1 MKKQDIT
8 IEFLWDRYEY
18 RDGTLINKHS
28 KGRMK
33 AGVPAG
39 TPNKAGYLRVTLFQ
53 KQEYIHRIIFFMFN
67 GYWPKEIDHIDRDN
81 TNNRIENLREATRSQ
96 NMANRSSSNTVRGV
110 QFNGNSYTARI
121 GNPFSRKT
129 EYIGS
134 YPTEEIAA
142 KAYDIKAKEYFGDF
156 AVLNFGE
163 N

>member
-1 MKKQDIT
+1 
-8 IEFLWDRYEY
+8 
-18 RDGTLINKHS
+18 
-28 KGRMK
+28 MK

-53 KQEYIHRIIFFMFN
+53 RQEYVHRLIFFMFN
-67 GYWPKEIDHIDRDN
+67 NYWPKEIDHIDRDVS
-81 TNNRIENLREATRSQ
+81 NNRIENLRDCSRSQ
-96 NMANRSSSNTVRGV
+96 NMANRSSPNTVRGV
-110 QFNGNSYTARI
+110 QFNGSSYTARI

-156 AVLNFGE
+156 AVLNFPE
-163 N
+163 E

>member
-1 MKKQDIT
+1 MADPRVT
-8 IEFLWDRYEY
+8 VEYLWNRYDY
-18 RDGTLINKHS
+18 RDGLLINKQTS
-28 KGRMK
+28 GRMK

-53 KQEYIHRIIFFMFN
+53 RQEYVHRLIFFMFN
-67 GYWPKEIDHIDRDN
+67 NYWPKEIDHIDRDVS
-81 TNNRIENLREATRSQ
+81 NNIIENLRDCSRSQ
-96 NMANRSSSNTVRGV
+96 NMANRSSPNTVKGV
-110 QFNGNSYTARI
+110 HFNGSSYIARI

-156 AVLNFGE
+156 AVLNFPE
-163 N
+163 E